1 MSEPTPNADPP
12 PRDAPSNEDRDYHD
26 RYDSHRTGS
35 PLVDVILGGQDGLV
49 NVLGVILGV
58 AAATHASN
66 VVLAAGTAA
75 ALAEAVSMAA
85 VAYTSTR
92 AAADLFAAE
101 WARELRHVRT
111 VPALE
116 RAEVRE
122 LFRRKGF
129 DGELLERVV
138 ETITSNTD
146 VWIRIMLAE
155 EHGLLPV
162 DRGRALRS
170 AFVVGVAALVGSLL
184 PLAPYFALPV
194 GPSTWASV
202 GVGFVVLFGLGAY
215 KARITT
221 GRPIK
226 NGLAMA
232 AIGFIS
238 ALAGYGAGLL
248 FQVPGVG

>member
-1 MSEPTPNADPP
+1 MNDSTTST
-12 PRDAPSNEDRDYHD
+12 DAPSTDDRDYHD

-49 NVLGVILGV
+49 NVLGVVLGV
-58 AAATHASN
+58 AAATHASK
-66 VVLAAGTAA
+66 VVLAAGLAA

-116 RAEVRE
+116 REEVRE

-129 DGELLERVV
+129 DGDLLEKVV
-138 ETITSNTD
+138 DTITSNTE
-146 VWIRIMLAE
+146 VWVRVMLAE

-162 DRGRALRS
+162 DHGRALRS
-170 AFVVGVAALVGSLL
+170 AFIVGIAALIGSLL
-184 PLAPYFALPV
+184 PLAPYFLFPV
-194 GPSTWASV
+194 GPSTWIAV
-202 GVGFVVLFGLGAY
+202 AVAFVVLFALGAY

-232 AIGFIS
+232 AIGLLS

-248 FQVPGVG
+248 FAVPNLG